1 MKKQPE
7 ITVHMSEDV
16 LRQLLCLCEAE
27 HRSVNTQILLL
38 VRNSIQYFE
47 RSKGRFSKEQL
58 AAVDI
63 TPYEVKEETDAKTE

>member
-1 MKKQPE
+1 MKNQPE
-7 ITVHMSEDV
+7 ITVHLSEDL

-27 HRSVNTQILLL
+27 HRSVNNQILLL

-47 RSKGRFSKEQL
+47 RSKGRISKEKL

-63 TPYEVKEETDAKTE
+63 TPYEVQEEAQGQK